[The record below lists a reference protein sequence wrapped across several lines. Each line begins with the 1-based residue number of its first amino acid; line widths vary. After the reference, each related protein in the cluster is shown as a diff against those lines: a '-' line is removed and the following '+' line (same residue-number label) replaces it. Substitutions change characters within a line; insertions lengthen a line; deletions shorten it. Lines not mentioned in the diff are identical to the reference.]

1 MEGDPLKK
9 SLTWL
14 HGVLR
19 GKIGHGIETRV
30 LQGLRIILVEKEF
43 MQFDFVV
50 PNVVSDVDGNWHVGA
65 LASLLDLIGTI
76 TTFWYAD
83 CVSAVVD
90 FNSSYYSTVKIQEH
104 VEIESRVMA
113 DKGKLMH
120 VVVQV
125 RKKGNGEVIAVGN
138 LWMASNKLTIAQVSN
153 L

>member
-1 MEGDPLKK
+1 MVFFE
-9 SLTWL
+9 
-14 HGVLR
+14 
-19 GKIGHGIETRV
+19 
-30 LQGLRIILVEKEF
+30 
-43 MQFDFVV
+43 
-50 PNVVSDVDGNWHVGA
+50 DVDGNWHVGA

-138 LWMASNKLTIAQVSN
+138 LWMASNKLTIAQA
-153 L
+153 LFK

>member
-19 GKIGHGIETRV
+19 GKIGHVIETRV
-30 LQGLRIILVEKEF
+30 LQGLHVILAEKGF

-65 LASLLDLIGTI
+65 LASLLDLVGTI
-76 TTFWYAD
+76 TTFSYAD
-83 CVSAVVD
+83 CVSAV
-90 FNSSYYSTVKIQEH
+90 EH

-113 DKGKLMH
+113 DKGKLIH

>member
-9 SLTWL
+9 SLAWL
-14 HGVLR
+14 HGVLQ

-30 LQGLRIILVEKEF
+30 LQGLQVIHAERGF
-43 MQFDFVV
+43 MQFGFIV

-65 LASLLDLIGTI
+65 LASLLDLVGAI
-76 TTFWYAD
+76 TTFSYAN
-83 CVSAVVD
+83 CVSTVAD
-90 FNSSYYSTVKIQEH
+90 FNASYYSTEH

-113 DKGKLMH
+113 DKGKLIH

-138 LWMASNKLTIAQVSN
+138 LWMASNNLTIAQMSN

>member
-9 SLTWL
+9 SLAWL
-14 HGVLR
+14 HGVLQ

-30 LQGLRIILVEKEF
+30 LQGLRVIHAEKGF
-43 MQFDFVV
+43 MQFGFVV

-65 LASLLDLIGTI
+65 LASLLDLVGAI
-76 TTFWYAD
+76 TTFSYAD
-83 CVSAVVD
+83 CVSTVAD
-90 FNSSYYSTVKIQEH
+90 FNASYYSTAKIQEH

-113 DKGKLMH
+113 DKGKLIH

-138 LWMASNKLTIAQVSN
+138 LWMASNKLTIAQMSN

>member
-9 SLTWL
+9 SLAWL
-14 HGVLR
+14 HGVLQ

-30 LQGLRIILVEKEF
+30 LQGLHVIHAERDLC
-43 MQFDFVV
+43 
-50 PNVVSDVDGNWHVGA
+50 NSDVDGNWHVGA
-65 LASLLDLIGTI
+65 LALLLDLVGAI
-76 TTFWYAD
+76 TTFSYAN
-83 CVSAVVD
+83 CVSTVAD
-90 FNSSYYSTVKIQEH
+90 FNASYYSTVKFQEH

-113 DKGKLMH
+113 DKGKLIH

-138 LWMASNKLTIAQVSN
+138 LLMDSNKLTIAQMSN